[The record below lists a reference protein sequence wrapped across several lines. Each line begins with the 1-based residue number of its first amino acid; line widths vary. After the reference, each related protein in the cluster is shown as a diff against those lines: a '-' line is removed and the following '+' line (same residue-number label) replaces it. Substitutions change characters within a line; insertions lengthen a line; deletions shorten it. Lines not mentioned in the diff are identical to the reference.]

1 MLSSEIGKEVIKKEL
16 SLIPKLP
23 GVYRMLNGKE
33 EILYVGKAKNLPN
46 RLKSYVSEKNHI
58 IRTER
63 MLSQTRKLEVT
74 TTSNESEALLLEANL
89 IKKYKPKFNILLR
102 DDKSFPFIF
111 IGNKDKWSQIKRHR
125 GKKTKEGFY
134 FGPFAS
140 AGSANWT
147 IKMIQKIFHLR
158 VCDDTVFKNRERPCI
173 LYQIKRCSAPC
184 VDYINKEDYQQTV
197 KDAIEFVSG
206 KSRRIQK
213 NLSDQMEKASEDLDF
228 EKAVILRD
236 RIKSLN
242 IIQSSQRINE
252 ANLVEAD
259 VIAGYKESG
268 KTCIQVFFYRS
279 KQNWGNQSFFPKHD
293 PDEKLNNI
301 LNSFISQF
309 YENKSV
315 PSSIILSE
323 EIKEK
328 ALIEKTLSQKENK
341 QIIISV
347 AKKGAKLKVINQAIK
362 NAKDSLNRKLY
373 ESQNNRGL
381 FDSVANKFNLETNI
395 NLIEVYDNSH
405 IQGTNS
411 VGALIAY
418 GDEGFVKKRY
428 RKFNIKI
435 KKNKQDDYGMMKEVL
450 TRRFKRAVQEKDN
463 YLTFPDLVL
472 IDGGKGQ
479 YSVARESLNELGLHD
494 IPIIAID
501 KGKFRNSGNET
512 FYHNG
517 KEYKFAKNDP
527 TLFFLQRIR
536 DESHRF
542 AISAHRAKRK
552 KGLSKSLLD
561 QIDCIGMIRKRAL
574 LNHFGSA
581 RAVESASL
589 DEIKSVDGVEEK
601 VAKKIYNFF
610 HE

>member
-1 MLSSEIGKEVIKKEL
+1 MISSDNGKEVIKKEL
-16 SLIPKLP
+16 PLIPKLP
-23 GVYRMLNGKE
+23 GVYRMLNFKN

-63 MLSQTRKLEVT
+63 MLSQTKKIEIT

-111 IGNKDKWSQIKRHR
+111 IGNNEKWPQIKKHR
-125 GKKTKEGFY
+125 GKKTKEGFF

-158 VCDDTVFKNRERPCI
+158 ICDDTVFKNRKRPCI
-173 LYQIKRCSAPC
+173 LYQIKRCSGPC
-184 VDYINKEDYQQTV
+184 VGYINNDEYKQTV
-197 KDAIEFVSG
+197 DDAIEFVSG
-206 KSRRIQK
+206 KSRKIQK
-213 NLSDQMEKASEDLDF
+213 NLSKQMEKASEELNF
-228 EKAVILRD
+228 EKATILRD

-252 ANLVEAD
+252 ANLLEAD

-268 KTCIQVFFYRS
+268 KTCIQIFFYRS
-279 KQNWGNQSFFPKHD
+279 KQNWGNQAFFPKHD
-293 PDEKLNNI
+293 PDESLKEVLK
-301 LNSFISQF
+301 SFIVQF
-309 YENKSV
+309 YENKSI
-315 PSSIILSE
+315 PKSIILNE
-323 EIKEK
+323 EINEK
-328 ALIEKTLSQKENK
+328 VLVEKTLSKKENK
-341 QIIISV
+341 QINISV
-347 AKKGAKLKVINQAIK
+347 AKKGSKLKVVNQAIK
-362 NAKDSLNRKLY
+362 NAIDSLNRKLY
-373 ESQNNRGL
+373 ESQNNKDL
-381 FDSVANKFNLETNI
+381 FDKVAKKFNLETNI
-395 NLIEVYDNSH
+395 SLIEVYDNSH

-411 VGALIAY
+411 VGALISF
-418 GDEGFVKKRY
+418 GEEGFIKKRY

-435 KKNKQDDYGMMKEVL
+435 KKNEKDDYGMMKEVL
-450 TRRFKRAVQEKDN
+450 NRRFKRAVQEKEN
-463 YLTFPDLVL
+463 YLSFPDLVL

-479 YSVARESLNELGLHD
+479 YSTARETMNELGLHE
-494 IPIIAID
+494 IPVIAIA

-512 FYHNG
+512 FFHNG
-517 KEYKFAKNDP
+517 KEFKFFKNDP
-527 TLFFLQRIR
+527 TLFFLQRLR

-542 AISAHRAKRK
+542 AISAHRSKRK
-552 KGLSKSLLD
+552 KAISKSLLD
-561 QIDCIGMIRKRAL
+561 QIEGIGSMRKRAL

-589 DEIKSVDGVEEK
+589 DEIKTVEGVEEK

>member
-1 MLSSEIGKEVIKKEL
+1 MISSELGKEAIKKEL
-16 SLIPKLP
+16 PLIPKLP
-23 GVYRMLNGKE
+23 GVYRMLNSKN

-46 RLKSYVSEKNHI
+46 RLKSYIAEKNHI

-63 MLSQTRKLEVT
+63 MLSQTKKIEIT

-89 IKKYKPKFNILLR
+89 IKKFKPKFNILLR

-111 IGNKDKWSQIKRHR
+111 IGNKDKWPQIKRHR

-173 LYQIKRCSAPC
+173 LYQIKRCSGPC
-184 VDYINKEDYQQTV
+184 VGYIKKEEYKRSV
-197 KDAIEFVSG
+197 EDAIEFVSG

-213 NLSDQMEKASEDLDF
+213 NLSNQMEKASENLDF

-236 RIKSLN
+236 RIKALN

-279 KQNWGNQSFFPKHD
+279 KQNWGNQAFFPKHD
-293 PDEKLNNI
+293 PEEKFSNI
-301 LNSFISQF
+301 LNSFVSQF

-315 PSSIILSE
+315 PSLIILSE
-323 EIKEK
+323 DIKEK
-328 ALIEKTLSQKENK
+328 NLIEKTLSKKESK
-341 QIIISV
+341 QINISV
-347 AKKGAKLKVINQAIK
+347 AKKGSKLKVINQAIK
-362 NAKDSLNRKLY
+362 NAKDSLTRKLY
-373 ESQNNRGL
+373 ESQNNKEL
-381 FDSVANKFNLETNI
+381 FDSVSRKFNLETNI
-395 NLIEVYDNSH
+395 SLIEVYDNSH

-411 VGALIAY
+411 VGALIAF
-418 GDEGFVKKRY
+418 GEEGFIKKRY
-428 RKFNIKI
+428 RKFNIK
-435 KKNKQDDYGMMKEVL
+435 KKDNEQDDYGMMREVL
-450 TRRFKRAVQEKDN
+450 NRRFKRAIQEKDN
-463 YLTFPDLVL
+463 FLSFPDLVM

-479 YSVARESLNELGLHD
+479 YSSARETMNELGLHD
-494 IPIIAID
+494 IPVIAIA
-501 KGKFRNSGNET
+501 KGKYRNSGNET
-512 FYHNG
+512 FFHNG
-517 KEYKFAKNDP
+517 KDYKFEKNDP

-552 KGLSKSLLD
+552 KGITKSLLD
-561 QIDCIGMIRKRAL
+561 QIQGIGSMRKRAL

-589 DEIKSVDGVEEK
+589 DEIKTVEGVEEK